1 MSNILLGQNYV
12 LFFLPHSSK
21 MRMLLKK
28 IPDYQDPGEIHFI

>member
-1 MSNILLGQNYV
+1 MSNMV
-12 LFFLPHSSK
+12 KTMFFSFLPHSSK